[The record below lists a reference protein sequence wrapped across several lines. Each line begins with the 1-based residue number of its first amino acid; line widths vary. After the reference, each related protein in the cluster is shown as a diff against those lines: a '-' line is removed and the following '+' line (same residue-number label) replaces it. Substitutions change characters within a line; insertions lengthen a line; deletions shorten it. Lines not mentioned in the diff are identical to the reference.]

1 MRVRKLFIFYDC
13 KKQITCV
20 GADDGQTLGSG
31 FIDST
36 PINTKTVP
44 SPQFPCGTLIGC
56 FIVVVDARLSV
67 TGLFYFHLVRS
78 FDQQKD
84 DFVHCRLATV
94 GVTQNIKLR
103 LHLHEK

>member
-36 PINTKTVP
+36 PVNRYPRTSSSDHI
-44 SPQFPCGTLIGC
+44 I
-56 FIVVVDARLSV
+56 
-67 TGLFYFHLVRS
+67 LVC
-78 FDQQKD
+78 D
-84 DFVHCRLATV
+84 DD
-94 GVTQNIKLR
+94 
-103 LHLHEK
+103 E